1 MSAHPKSKWNRLKL
15 FRLLV
20 NTFLASPEPRLMHER
35 PVRRIHQPDDSLVH
49 MRRQIARQVSALVS
63 LAERSQLRYRGRSL
77 GQSRRGRI
85 HVHPN
90 VAVALLAEVMPGKDP
105 LRLQFVLARQRWNL
119 HALPAASIELPAVI
133 AALQVLSVK
142 PSVRERDAPVRTGI
156 AHRKRLSLVRPSQ
169 HQGHFQQ
176 HRRNSCTPGSLRQT
190 VRTRAGCPGAD
201 RNRASQTP
209 FPRPSFP
216 APRALP
222 ATSPWPAPAPV
233 SRRCA
238 PPDTKI
244 PTKIRHPMRQ
254 RIFFPRIFLLR
265 IFLAPFFLRRTSCVR
280 IFLLSPFRESPLRQL
295 FPSESTG
302 AFFSGLSSYSKRAR
316 HNLRQCRLEDML

>member
-133 AALQVLSVK
+133 SALQVLSVK

-176 HRRNSCTPGSLRQT
+176 HRRGQPPPPYLGAARRRIPKSPQKSGIRCGSEFFFRRFFFGDLR
-190 VRTRAGCPGAD
+190 VCEFFFCRHSAKPPCGSFSRA
-201 RNRASQTP
+201 N
-209 FPRPSFP
+209 PREK
-216 APRALP
+216 LP
-222 ATSPWPAPAPV
+222 
-233 SRRCA
+233 
-238 PPDTKI
+238 
-244 PTKIRHPMRQ
+244 Q
-254 RIFFPRIFLLR
+254 
-265 IFLAPFFLRRTSCVR
+265 
-280 IFLLSPFRESPLRQL
+280 
-295 FPSESTG
+295 G
-302 AFFSGLSSYSKRAR
+302 AFAEWR
-316 HNLRQCRLEDML
+316 